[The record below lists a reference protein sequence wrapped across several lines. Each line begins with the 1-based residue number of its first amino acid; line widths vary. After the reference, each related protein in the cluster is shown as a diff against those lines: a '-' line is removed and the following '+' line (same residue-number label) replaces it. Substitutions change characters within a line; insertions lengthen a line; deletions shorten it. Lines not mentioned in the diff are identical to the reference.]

1 MKKQLADSCPGYWAV
16 AVIALATAVIT
27 AVMVTFIYHS
37 RFAQQIK
44 VVDLKGYMM
53 NQKVLLSTGEIDE
66 AQWLNNLNAFEDWLQ
81 KEPANHVVLLKE
93 VVLRNGEELHV
104 K

>member
-1 MKKQLADSCPGYWAV
+1 MKNQNANSCPGYWAV
-16 AVIALATAVIT
+16 TVIALVTAVIT
-27 AVMVTFIYHS
+27 SAAATFIYHN

-44 VVDLKGYMM
+44 VVDMKGYIM

-104 K
+104 Q

>member
-1 MKKQLADSCPGYWAV
+1 MKNQNVNSCPGYWAV
-16 AVIALATAVIT
+16 TAIALVTAVIT
-27 AVMVTFIYHS
+27 SAAVTFIYHS
-37 RFAQQIK
+37 RLAQQIK

-66 AQWLNNLNAFEDWLQ
+66 AQWLNNLNAFEERLQ
-81 KEPANHVVLLKE
+81 NEPANHVVLLKE

-104 K
+104 Q